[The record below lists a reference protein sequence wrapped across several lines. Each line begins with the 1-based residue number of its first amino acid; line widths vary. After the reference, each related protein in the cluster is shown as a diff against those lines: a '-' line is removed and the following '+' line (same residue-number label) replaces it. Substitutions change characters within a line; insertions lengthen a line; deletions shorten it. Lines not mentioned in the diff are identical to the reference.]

1 MQKLLEFKKMILI
14 TLGVFISLGSYS
26 SERSVKVKEAVE
38 YLSGCSNFIK
48 FDNDNVYTGFG
59 TYWTSAVK
67 PREPKPLMMRF
78 VPIDKISEYQVTTN
92 DSVIDVI
99 KYNRLNYILTYS
111 GIEEWNLNTFQRS
124 NILRTH
130 NLDRPLMDEEHPRG
144 FAQYKNSLIIAHGRL
159 GISIV
164 DVTTEK
170 VVKMLPIATAQ
181 RPLESVVND
190 ITVSGKFA
198 YAVVDS
204 YTLVGPHD
212 KPAFRGLVVIDLD
225 SQTVVAE
232 LDGLDPGASNISSD
246 NNVAI
251 VSFYGQPLWKY
262 SLKSLHGSSLP
273 QPLKRVWKFPIEG
286 HPKGKASMDD
296 KYYYTCYSRM
306 PKPGEGPYFIS
317 MPAAL
322 DRRILILD

>member
-1 MQKLLEFKKMILI
+1 MGKLIQFNKTILI
-14 TLGVFISLGSYS
+14 ALGVFISLGSFG
-26 SERSVKVKEAVE
+26 SERSEKIKDAVE

-59 TYWTSAVK
+59 TYWTSHVQ
-67 PREPKPLMMRF
+67 PREPKPSIMRF

-92 DSVIDVI
+92 DSAIDVI
-99 KYNRLNYILTYS
+99 KYNSLNYILTFS
-111 GIEEWNLNTFQRS
+111 GIEEWNLNSFQRS
-124 NILRTH
+124 NILQTH
-130 NLDRPLMDEEHPRG
+130 NLDRPLRDEEHPRG
-144 FAQYKNSLIIAHGRL
+144 LAQYKNNLVIAHGRL

-164 DVTTEK
+164 DLTTKK
-170 VVKMLPIATAQ
+170 VVKMLPVAVSQ
-181 RPLESVVND
+181 RPLESVVNEV
-190 ITVSGKFA
+190 TVSGKYA

-204 YTLVGPHD
+204 YTLVGPND
-212 KPAFRGLVVIDLD
+212 KPAFRGLVVIDLE
-225 SQTVVAE
+225 SQSIVTE
-232 LDGLDPGASNISSD
+232 LDGLDPGASSITSD

-262 SLKSLHGSSLP
+262 SLKSLHSSALP

-296 KYYYTCYSRM
+296 KYYYTCYSHM
-306 PKPGEGPYFIS
+306 PKPGEGPYFING
-317 MPAAL
+317 PTVL